1 MGETTGLNFFVNGE
15 EINLIDPNPEL
26 TLAYYIRNTLKL
38 TGTKLGCEEGACGA
52 CTVVVGKIDPNTKKV
67 RYEAINSCLVP
78 IFMVDHCSI
87 ITVEGISKDRIH
99 PVQERLSRGHGTQCG
114 FCSPG
119 FTMAMY
125 ALLRNNPEPTMD
137 EISQA
142 IKGNLCRCTGY
153 RPILEAFYSFSG
165 EAKAGCC
172 GGGGGGCPCKEQEN
186 INPNQAGK
194 LADFGLMTKYDASQE
209 IIFPPKLLVNDW
221 RADRNLA
228 LRGGRVTL
236 HAPNSLNEV
245 AKIASNLPDFKI
257 ISSGMISR
265 LVLGMTPNVARVNWL
280 SIHRIAEMEKVDVL
294 EDRIIIGGALSI
306 GQLEKAIRENVAAPD
321 DMLRIFRKYSAEQ
334 VKNTASWTGA
344 LCSASPTSDFCAL
357 ALAVNCKIKSSRL
370 VAGLNQKSELLK
382 VVSEKIFDRPVSE
395 LADTFDEWGYGLGS
409 TLNPE
414 VPDAD
419 FKIAMVKSFL
429 RDMASR
435 LSKTDQYHNL
445 AIKADDFEF
454 LQLYQKVTDSD
465 FDACG
470 RPLAHQFAGRHTTGE
485 AKYVNDLK
493 LDGLLHGAPVL
504 SKEAHAEIISVDPS
518 EALKLPGVLAYID
531 EKDIPAG
538 GSNTPLS
545 GQLCLM
551 NDNTR
556 LFAAGKVESVG
567 QMIGLIVANDVLT
580 ARRAAKLVNVEYSKL
595 KSILDVEDGFQANE
609 LLGPAMHFGKEEDAV
624 AADLAACEFQI
635 SGKVGLGGQEHIYM
649 ETQSC
654 VAVPGEENEF
664 ILYTASQGAAFAQ
677 LSAAQLLGIPSNNFT
692 VKIRRVG
699 GAFGGKAGAQCGFAR
714 WPALLAA
721 HKLKRPVS
729 MVLHR
734 QDDVMM
740 TGKRH
745 PAKCS
750 YKVGFSSSGKIEA
763 IHYETLVDGGWSID
777 NSIWVTKVIGCLAP
791 RASKFQSSNT
801 AFRGYG
807 QPQAYFIMDAIVNH
821 VAQSLGKSFEE
832 VKELNFAHVGD
843 LDPLG
848 AKVRNDGMLECWEEC
863 KKMAEF
869 TKLEKDVE
877 EFNRNSP
884 IIKRGVAMGTTRF
897 GMPHPGPLEAASAL
911 VQICYDGAV
920 SISIGGVE
928 MGQGLNV
935 KIQQCASRA
944 LGIPIDRINLLEV
957 GTDKTTNA
965 PVTGGSQGADIHGK
979 AVKACCDKLIVG
991 LKPFLEKAEGDWNTA
1006 CFQAYLNKTPLQAS
1020 EFITIERDQHGLGKD
1035 DPCYYTSGAICTLVE
1050 LDTSNGEHRLV
1061 AVDIVM
1067 DVGESLNPAIDIGQI
1082 EGGFMQGYGLMTCE
1096 DLAYDQ
1102 NGKLLTDTAYKY
1114 KIPTV
1119 QMVPDRFRVKLLE
1132 GISCYP
1138 EQIYRSKGIGE
1149 PPLMLATAVHAA
1161 LLKAIIAKKKPE
1173 KPLVLDAPLTAK
1185 KLFEAVNRL

>member
-1 MGETTGLNFFVNGE
+1 MGETTGLNFFVNGD

-52 CTVVVGKIDPNTKKV
+52 CTVVVGRIDPNTKKV

-137 EISQA
+137 EINQA

-172 GGGGGGCPCKEQEN
+172 GGGAGGCPCKEQEN
-186 INPNQAGK
+186 VDPNQAGK

-209 IIFPPKLLVNDW
+209 IIFPPKLLVNAW

-265 LVLGMTPNVARVNWL
+265 LVLGLSPNVSRANWL
-280 SIHRIAEMEKVDVL
+280 SIHRIAEMGKVDVL

-334 VKNTASWTGA
+334 VKNTASWAGA

-357 ALAVNCKIKSSRL
+357 ALAVNCQLHLFSLANWSRSKITVEQLFDTEGKTILKPTDVLTAIEFPREETNVHYLSYKHGKIKSSRL
-370 VAGLNQKSELLK
+370 VAGLNKKSELLK
-382 VVSEKIFDRPVSE
+382 VVSEKIFD
-395 LADTFDEWGYGLGS
+395 
-409 TLNPE
+409 
-414 VPDAD
+414 
-419 FKIAMVKSFL
+419 
-429 RDMASR
+429 
-435 LSKTDQYHNL
+435 
-445 AIKADDFEF
+445 
-454 LQLYQKVTDSD
+454 
-465 FDACG
+465 
-470 RPLAHQFAGRHTTGE
+470 
-485 AKYVNDLK
+485 
-493 LDGLLHGAPVL
+493 
-504 SKEAHAEIISVDPS
+504 SKEAHAEIIAVDPS

-791 RASKFQSSNT
+791 TCFKIPSYRSTVYPVKTNKSSNT

-821 VAQSLGKSFEE
+821 VAQSLGKRFEE